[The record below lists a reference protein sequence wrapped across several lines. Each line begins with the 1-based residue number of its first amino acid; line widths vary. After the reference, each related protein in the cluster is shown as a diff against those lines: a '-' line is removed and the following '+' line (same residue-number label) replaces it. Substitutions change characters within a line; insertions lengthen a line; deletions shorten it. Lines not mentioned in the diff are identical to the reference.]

1 MVESAVAAVQ
11 DATPVGPVVTV
22 LQLVV
27 VQEFKAVAVIG
38 EQEDTPV
45 GPVAVTG
52 QVVVV

>member
-1 MVESAVAAVQ
+1 MPEAADTGVQAV
-11 DATPVGPVVTV
+11 TPVGPVVTV